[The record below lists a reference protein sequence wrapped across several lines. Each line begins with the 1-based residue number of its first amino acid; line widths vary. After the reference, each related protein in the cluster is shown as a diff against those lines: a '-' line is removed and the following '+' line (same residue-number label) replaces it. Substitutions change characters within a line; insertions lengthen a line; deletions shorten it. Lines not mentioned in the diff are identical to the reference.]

1 MYFSKIDIFFNK
13 IPDILIIIFS
23 SLIPI
28 CLMVFWHSN
37 NHSLPISDANDFI
50 GTAGKITNFFIMVNF
65 EGMKSLYSE
74 KPWRPYHFIY
84 FYSFYVDFE

>member
-50 GTAGKITNFFIMVNF
+50 GTAGKITNFFYNGEFF

-74 KPWRPYHFIY
+74 KPWRPL
-84 FYSFYVDFE
+84 SFHLFL